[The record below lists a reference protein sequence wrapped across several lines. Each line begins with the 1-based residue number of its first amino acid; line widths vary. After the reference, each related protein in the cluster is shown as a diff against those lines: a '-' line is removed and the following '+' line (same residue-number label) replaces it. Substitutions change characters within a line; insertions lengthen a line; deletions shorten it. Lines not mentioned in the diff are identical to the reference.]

1 MFSASKN
8 VIIAAVA
15 AVVSIFAIIMLA
27 WRAGTATPPAP
38 PQRPEAAKTEQQSQP
53 SQQQAA
59 AKPDIPASPPPAS
72 GNSAAGGN
80 TGGGAPSPSAS
91 AGTPSVPASP
101 ATPVPPA
108 ASPAAPSFDVVRIEP
123 SGETVVAGRAAPGSV
138 VTLTSSGKPAGTAT
152 ADSNGQFVIIPEP
165 LKPGAQELALTV
177 RGPTGEQQS
186 LQSVAVSVPAKGSKE
201 EVIVALAEPGKPTQI
216 LSDPKPAPQVAAV
229 APVAPVSPSA
239 PATASPD
246 SAKPSAPESART
258 ADKPPA
264 GVSFRTVEVEQG
276 TGFLASGSAAA
287 GAQLR
292 LYLNDAHVAEVTAA
306 SNGQWSLRV
315 ARGLP
320 AGKYAVR
327 ADQIDPSNG
336 KVLSRAEV
344 PFVVTPQVAAADVPR
359 TGSGAS
365 KNDAAPDAG
374 ARAGEGGALA
384 RTPQNIP
391 AAQGGNAAAP
401 SAPVSAANPQV
412 AATPGGTPAAP
423 VQRQASAEPPV
434 LTGGNPDGTSERP
447 ATSSPSASASA
458 ASSAAGNSSAASASP
473 ATSPSAA
480 AAGAG
485 SSATAG
491 AAPSSDPANVT
502 IDQLITAT
510 VVRGDSLWRISRKM
524 LGRGVRYTQIYD
536 ANTSQIRDPHRIYP
550 GQVLVV
556 PKDREPGAKSP

>member
-15 AVVSIFAIIMLA
+15 AVVSILAIVTLA

-53 SQQQAA
+53 PQQQAA
-59 AKPDIPASPPPAS
+59 AKPDVPASPPPAS

-80 TGGGAPSPSAS
+80 SGGGAPSPSAS
-91 AGTPSVPASP
+91 AGAPSVPASP

-108 ASPAAPSFDVVRIEP
+108 ASPAAPSFDVVRVEP

-165 LKPGAQELALTV
+165 LKPGAQELALSV
-177 RGPTGEQQS
+177 RGPAGEQQS
-186 LQSVAVSVPAKGSKE
+186 LQSVAVSIPAKGSRE

-216 LSDPKPAPQVAAV
+216 LSDPKPVPQVAAV

-246 SAKPSAPESART
+246 SAKPSAPESAAT
-258 ADKPPA
+258 GDKPPA

-292 LYLNDAHVAEVTAA
+292 LYLNDAHVADVTAA

-344 PFVVTPQVAAADVPR
+344 PFVVTPQVAVAEAPR
-359 TGSGAS
+359 AGVGAS
-365 KNDAAPDAG
+365 TSDAAPDAG
-374 ARAGEGGALA
+374 ARAGESGALA

-391 AAQGGNAAAP
+391 AAAPPGAAATASSAP
-401 SAPVSAANPQV
+401 SAPTDAQGGAKPG
-412 AATPGGTPAAP
+412 ATPGAPTQRHASAAPLARTEQPEGASDKPAASSP
-423 VQRQASAEPPV
+423 IAAAASAPSLSPAA
-434 LTGGNPDGTSERP
+434 SSAP
-447 ATSSPSASASA
+447 ATSS
-458 ASSAAGNSSAASASP
+458 
-473 ATSPSAA
+473 SAA
-480 AAGAG
+480 APGAG
-485 SSATAG
+485 PSATAG
-491 AAPSSDPANVT
+491 AASSSDPANVT